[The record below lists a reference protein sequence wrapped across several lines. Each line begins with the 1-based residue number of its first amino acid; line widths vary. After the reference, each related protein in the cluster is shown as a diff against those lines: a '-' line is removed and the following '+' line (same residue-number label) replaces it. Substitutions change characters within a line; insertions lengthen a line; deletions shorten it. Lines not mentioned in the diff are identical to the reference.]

1 MSKWAA
7 CRKWDAGNDPETL
20 KLAFHQGIN
29 AYFQAATN
37 LSDQDSSVSKEACA
51 LQAKLLQ
58 TQIWVMI
65 YLNQEGLRSPSAS
78 KYITCVGADS
88 HCSKT
93 F

>member
-1 MSKWAA
+1 MKHILL
-7 CRKWDAGNDPETL
+7 TL
-20 KLAFHQGIN
+20 KLAFHQGPTLIN
-29 AYFQAATN
+29 AYCQAATN
-37 LSDQDSSVSKEACA
+37 LADQDSSVSKEACT

-58 TQIWVMI
+58 TQICVMI
-65 YLNQEGLRSPSAS
+65 CLKQEGLRSPSAS

>member
-1 MSKWAA
+1 MKHILL
-7 CRKWDAGNDPETL
+7 TL
-20 KLAFHQGIN
+20 KLAFHQGPTLIN
-29 AYFQAATN
+29 AYLQAATN
-37 LSDQDSSVSKEACA
+37 LANQDSSVSKETCA

-65 YLNQEGLRSPSAS
+65 CLNQEGLRFPSAS

-93 F
+93 C